1 MNPTGPA
8 LSCSHTNVKKFYCW
22 QFVCLTLQVRL
33 CNCHRLR
40 FTSTPL
46 LRLVEHV
53 ITGVWVLDLVTIRG
67 WTNNHS
73 QQPLSGILKE
83 FTVYIDAILI
93 GCVRI
98 GYVCDTATI
107 YSMCLYS
114 HTITSYIMIYIYIY
128 ALMIYMYGF
137 KTFYSNSADPIVATR
152 VLQNHWWSSVII
164 PLANWLTGP
173 A

>member
-1 MNPTGPA
+1 MNPTGLA

-33 CNCHRLR
+33 CNCHRSR

-67 WTNNHS
+67 WTNNNS
-73 QQPLSGILKE
+73 QQPLSGILKV

-98 GYVCDTATI
+98 GYVRDTATTLFVYFRILLYFI
-107 YSMCLYS
+107 Y
-114 HTITSYIMIYIYIY
+114 TVIYIYRY
-128 ALMIYMYGF
+128 
-137 KTFYSNSADPIVATR
+137 TR
-152 VLQNHWWSSVII
+152 CTDSRPFTVTLLVRLWLPEFCRMQNHWWSSH
-164 PLANWLTGP
+164 LLTG
-173 A
+173 